1 MGTLKIEYLKRS
13 VGQELTIEKQFDL
26 IEKLKNPDRSFVE
39 FQLTIGENKEILC
52 VKNSNI
58 KSISIITKTN

>member
-1 MGTLKIEYLKRS
+1 MGTIKIEYLKRS

-26 IEKLKNPDRSFVE
+26 IEKLKNSDRSFVE

-58 KSISIITKTN
+58 KSISIITKKD

>member
-1 MGTLKIEYLKRS
+1 MVTLKIEYLKTS

-26 IEKLKNPDRSFVE
+26 IEKLENSDPSFVE

>member
-1 MGTLKIEYLKRS
+1 MGTIKIEYLKTS

-26 IEKLKNPDRSFVE
+26 IEKLKNTDRSFVE